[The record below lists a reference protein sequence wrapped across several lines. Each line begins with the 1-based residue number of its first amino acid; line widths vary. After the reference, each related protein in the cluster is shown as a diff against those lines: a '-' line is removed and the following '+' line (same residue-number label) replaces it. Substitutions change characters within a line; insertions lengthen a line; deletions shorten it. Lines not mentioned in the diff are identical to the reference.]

1 MSILNNNI
9 KMEAEALVRSSSR
22 DRLTSPTI
30 SSSANINKSL
40 SKMEKTGNDEL
51 VQEVTSGLNNNL
63 INHKSN
69 GIKGGLA
76 GGNENRHLNGSG
88 TGGVLPS
95 FSDIL
100 WCTDVDGDVMSSTLD
115 STLPSSLPLTEESLD
130 DLSDIVG
137 PELADLLTVQMLL
150 TLQDPHLRL
159 W

>member
-40 SKMEKTGNDEL
+40 SKMEKTGSDDL

-115 STLPSSLPLTEESLD
+115 STLVSKSFNNYWYQEYYKIL
-130 DLSDIVG
+130 
-137 PELADLLTVQMLL
+137 
-150 TLQDPHLRL
+150 
-159 W
+159 